1 MKPLPFTA
9 LSLLAITPWI
19 GGSLLSQTQAA
30 ETQPVTLN
38 FEGMVGDQ
46 PFSCTESYRLGT
58 AETMAMPTDFRL
70 YVSDVALIDAE
81 GNAVPL
87 TLEQDGKWQYDTVAL
102 LDFEDRTG
110 TCANGTPETR
120 TQVVG
125 TVPAGDYQG
134 VQFTVGVPFD
144 LNHDDATLAPSPLN
158 LTSLWWNWRGGYKF
172 LRVDLETHNMSAEV
186 PVQPKG
192 EGHSGHG
199 SGHGTTTHTGDPG
212 HRAGASGFAIHLGST
227 GCQAEGDNLQPTSCL
242 NPNRA
247 DIVLSEVDPATDTIA
262 VDLAA
267 LVQSNDLS
275 TNVPNTP
282 PGCMSAPEDGD
293 CMGIMHNLGLGFDGE
308 PSSGQTVF
316 RVE

>member
-1 MKPLPFTA
+1 MKPVSFSA
-9 LSLLAITPWI
+9 LFLLAILPCI
-19 GGSLLSQTQAA
+19 GESLLSQSQAA
-30 ETQPVTLN
+30 ETQSVTLN
-38 FEGMVGDQ
+38 FESIVGNQ

-58 AETMAMPTDFRL
+58 AETRAMPTDFRL

-87 TLEQDGKWQYDTVAL
+87 TLEQDSKWQYDTIAL

-110 TCANGTPETR
+110 TCDNGTPETR

-125 TVPAGDYQG
+125 TVPAGNYQG
-134 VQFTVGVPFD
+134 VQFTVGIPFD

-172 LRVDLETHNMSAEV
+172 LRVDLQTHTTNAEL
-186 PVQPKG
+186 PIQPKG
-192 EGHSGHG
+192 EGHSGHD
-199 SGHGTTTHTGDPG
+199 SGPENPTHIGDPG
-212 HRAGASGFAIHLGST
+212 HGTGVTGFAIHLGST
-227 GCQAEGDNLQPTSCL
+227 GCQVEGDNLQPTRCL

-247 DIVLSEVDPATDTIA
+247 DIVLSEIDPAVDTIA

-275 TNVPNTP
+275 TNMPNTP

-293 CMGIMHNLGLGFDGE
+293 CMGIMHNLGLAFDGE
-308 PSSGQTVF
+308 TSSGQTVF
-316 RVE
+316 RVD

>member
-1 MKPLPFTA
+1 MMKPVSFAAIT
-9 LSLLAITPWI
+9 LLAVTPWV
-19 GGSLLSQTQAA
+19 GGSLLSQSQAA
-30 ETQPVTLN
+30 EMQSVTLN
-38 FEGMVGDQ
+38 FEGMVGEQ

-70 YVSDVALIDAE
+70 YLSDVALIDAE

-125 TVPAGDYQG
+125 TVPTGDYQG

-172 LRVDLETHNMSAEV
+172 LRVDLETHNMSAEL
-186 PVQPKG
+186 PAQPKG

-199 SGHGTTTHTGDPG
+199 SDITHTGDPG
-212 HRAGASGFAIHLGST
+212 HGAGATGFAIHLGST

-275 TNVPNTP
+275 ANVPNTP

>member
-1 MKPLPFTA
+1 MKPLSFAT
-9 LSLLAITPWI
+9 LSLLAITPYI
-19 GGSLLSQTQAA
+19 GESLLSQTQAA

-172 LRVDLETHNMSAEV
+172 LRVDLETHNMNAEL

-192 EGHSGHG
+192 EGHSGH
-199 SGHGTTTHTGDPG
+199 SSDTTHTDDPG
-212 HRAGASGFAIHLGST
+212 HGAGASGFAIHLGST
-227 GCQAEGDNLQPTSCL
+227 GCQAEGDNLQPTRCL

-293 CMGIMHNLGLGFDGE
+293 CMGIMHNLGLEFDGE